1 MEQLDTQ
8 PVYYLDECGIE
19 HSLYRAVGRA
29 PRGEKVWQ
37 RISGN
42 SRKRTSVIGAWR
54 DGKLIAPMVYEG
66 ACNKEIMDAYFEQ
79 VLLPEL
85 PAGSIIVLDNA
96 SFHHAS
102 HIKELSRTRGIELL
116 YLPAYSPDLNPIEHF
131 WAVLKRALSRVLP
144 SSNNSFDDISNMCLC
159 YC

>member
-19 HSLYRAVGRA
+19 HSLYRSVGRA
-29 PRGEKVWQ
+29 LRGRKVWQ

-66 ACNKEIMDAYFEQ
+66 ACSREVIDTYFEN
-79 VLLPEL
+79 VLLPNL

-102 HIKELSRTRGIELL
+102 RAKELSQEWGIELL
-116 YLPAYSPDLNPIEHF
+116 YFPAYSPNLNPIEHF
-131 WAVLKRALSRVLP
+131 WAALKRALYRVLP
-144 SSNNSFDDISNMCLC
+144 TSDDLLTTISNICL
-159 YC
+159 YYY